1 MIYREFQPN
10 ILLSPY
16 IETYWA
22 TVGFEGEE
30 RYYKVLPDGCV
41 DIIFSFELSK
51 QLGMESFSQNIIGTM
66 TTYIEDSYSDR
77 VDLFGIRF
85 RPAGFTAF
93 TRTPIYE
100 FTDRR
105 ISLSLVES
113 LFDEAFYS
121 ELPSKKTV
129 EERIQHIEAYFIQ
142 NLKNI
147 FEPESQIVY
156 AVNLI
161 RQTRGQLSLAEV
173 ASKSCLSL
181 RHFERKFKTT
191 IGISPKT
198 FSKITKFKH
207 TIAYLEKY
215 PDASILDVA
224 VDCGYYDQAHLI
236 KDFKSLSGNSPSHFK
251 L

>member
-51 QLGMESFSQNIIGTM
+51 QFGMESFSQNIIGTM
-66 TTYIEDSYSDR
+66 TTYIEDSYSDK
-77 VDLFGIRF
+77 VDLLGIRF

-93 TRTPIYE
+93 TRTPVYE

-105 ISLSLVES
+105 ISLSLVET
-113 LFDEAFYS
+113 LFDETFYA
-121 ELPSKKTV
+121 ELPSKKTA
-129 EERIQHIEAYFIQ
+129 EERVQYIEAYFIQ

-161 RQTRGQLSLAEV
+161 RQTKGQLPLAEV

-181 RHFERKFKTT
+181 RHFERKFKSI

-198 FSKITKFKH
+198 FSKITKFRN
-207 TIAYLEKY
+207 TISYLENN
-215 PDASILDVA
+215 PHASLFFTAI
-224 VDCGYYDQAHLI
+224 DCGYYDQAHLI
-236 KDFKSLSGNSPSHFK
+236 KDFKSLSGDSPSCFK

>member
-1 MIYREFQPN
+1 MRYIEYQPN

-22 TVGFEGEE
+22 TVGFQEE
-30 RYYKVLPDGCV
+30 AKSYRVFPDGCV
-41 DIIFSFELSK
+41 DIIFSFELSE
-51 QLGMESFSQNIIGTM
+51 QLGTESFSQNIIGTM
-66 TTYIEDSYSDR
+66 TTYIENSYFDKI
-77 VDLFGIRF
+77 DMLGIRF

-93 TRTPIYE
+93 TRTPICE

-105 ISLSLVES
+105 VSLSLVES
-113 LFDEAFYS
+113 VFDESFYS
-121 ELPSKKTV
+121 ELPSKETV
-129 EERIQHIEAYFIQ
+129 EERIQYIESYFIR

-147 FEPESQIVY
+147 FQPESQIVY
-156 AVNLI
+156 AVDLI
-161 RQTRGQLSLAEV
+161 RQTKGQLTLAEV

-181 RHFERKFKTT
+181 RHFERKFKAT
-191 IGISPKT
+191 IGVSPKT

-207 TIAYLEKY
+207 TISYLEKY
-215 PDASILDVA
+215 SDASLLDVA

-236 KDFKSLSGNSPSHFK
+236 KDFKSLSGNPPSHFK